1 MIDTR
6 LELAD
11 RYLKEAKECISKGD
25 SVQASEGLYKVA
37 EECIKALA
45 MKFRIPEANEAY
57 REGRW
62 YTRLLSRAA
71 KVLSSKLD
79 EPLINIA
86 WSIAYDLHVWGFH
99 EASLAIDHV
108 RFCMPYVS
116 KLFERTCELVRRRD

>member
-1 MIDTR
+1 MIEAH

-11 RYLKEAKECISKGD
+11 RYLKEAKECVSKGD
-25 SVQASEGLYKVA
+25 SVRASEKLYKVA
-37 EECIKALA
+37 EECIKALT

-86 WSIAYDLHVWGFH
+86 WSIAYDFTRMGIL
-99 EASLAIDHV
+99 
-108 RFCMPYVS
+108 
-116 KLFERTCELVRRRD
+116 